1 MIKGEYIGYDAIQ
14 RRFKDQAD
22 RIPMG
27 LTRAVTRLTLML
39 LRDVKENKLTGQ
51 VLNVRSGRL
60 RRSINSRMEGE
71 GTNEVKGTVG
81 TNLVYGR
88 PHEYGFS
95 GTVQVREHLRT
106 IVQAFGKPIGPVQ
119 VTVKAHKM
127 TMKLPEKS
135 FLRSALRDL
144 EPRIDDELRKASNY
158 IAKG

>member
-1 MIKGEYIGYDAIQ
+1 MIKGEYIGYEAIM
-14 RRFKDQAD
+14 RRFGEQKD

-27 LTRAVTRLTLML
+27 LTRAVTRLTMML

-60 RRSINSRMEGE
+60 RRSINQRITGQ
-71 GTNEVKGTVG
+71 GTNEVTGTVG
-81 TNLVYGR
+81 TNLAYGR

-95 GTVQVREHLRT
+95 GTVSVREHLRT
-106 IVQAFGKPIGPVQ
+106 ITQAFGNPIGPMTI
-119 VTVKAHKM
+119 TVKAHKM

-144 EPRIDDELRKASNY
+144 EPSIDSELRKASNY